1 MKGKFYMVKGV
12 YFMENL
18 LIENRN
24 MLIQLMTDFNNFLE
38 NEANKLSYDKDEL
51 QSLIKD
57 LLK

>member
-1 MKGKFYMVKGV
+1 
-12 YFMENL
+12 MENL